1 MNGLSSK
8 EEYTALQGASASCRA
23 LFLHSKGNRY
33 QILLYRS
40 SFAMHDMPEDDG
52 LLGRRPFIIAGLPM
66 YNEEETIGTVVTRA
80 LRHVDAV
87 ICIDDGSSDSSA
99 RIAEA
104 CGAIVVRHRV
114 NRGYGGA
121 LKTMFVKASEMDV
134 DALVMLDSDGQHQT
148 EDIPRLLAPILSGQA
163 DFAIGSRFVEGGG
176 GTDMPAYRRLGIKV
190 ITAASNLSSDLD
202 IKDTQSGFR
211 AFSRKALDRLRFDAE
226 GMELSLEMLEDAHDK
241 QLVITEVP
249 TIIRYDVPKGSNFTA
264 VSHGFT
270 VMTWALLS
278 LSQKKPLLVL
288 GIPGFGLLAAGA
300 AMGMRTAQGFTTQI
314 DTVIGDGMS
323 AIWIGVLG
331 LSLMATGLV
340 LQSAR
345 GLLRHLLVREFGL
358 D

>member
-1 MNGLSSK
+1 MGALSFESK
-8 EEYTALQGASASCRA
+8 R
-23 LFLHSKGNRY
+23 
-33 QILLYRS
+33 
-40 SFAMHDMPEDDG
+40 
-52 LLGRRPFIIAGLPM
+52 FIVAGMPM
-66 YNEEETIGTVVTRA
+66 YNEEETIGTVVTKA

-99 RIAEA
+99 RIAEK

-121 LKTMFVKASEMDV
+121 LKSLFIKAREMSV
-134 DALVMLDSDGQHQT
+134 DALVVLDSDGQHET
-148 EDIPRLLAPILSGQA
+148 SDIPKLLQPILSGEA
-163 DFAIGSRFVEGGG
+163 DFTIGSRFIDGGG

-190 ITAASNLSSDLD
+190 ITAASNLSSDLG

-211 AFSRKALDRLRFDAE
+211 AFSRSAIERLRFDSE

-241 QLVITEVP
+241 ELSIKEVP

-270 VMTWALLS
+270 VLSWAMVS

-288 GIPGFGLLAAGA
+288 GIPGLGLFATGA
-300 AMGMRTAQGFTTQI
+300 AMGLNLAQGVTSEI
-314 DTVIGDGMS
+314 DNYIGSGLS
-323 AIWIGVLG
+323 AVWIGVLG

-345 GLLRHLLVREFGL
+345 GFLKHLLVREFGL

>member
-1 MNGLSSK
+1 M
-8 EEYTALQGASASCRA
+8 
-23 LFLHSKGNRY
+23 
-33 QILLYRS
+33 
-40 SFAMHDMPEDDG
+40 
-52 LLGRRPFIIAGLPM
+52 
-66 YNEEETIGTVVTRA
+66 A
-80 LRHVDAV
+80 LRYVDAV

-99 RIAEA
+99 RIAEK
-104 CGAIVVRHRV
+104 CGAIVIRHRV

-121 LKTMFVKASEMDV
+121 LKSLFIKAKEINA
-134 DALVMLDSDGQHQT
+134 DALVVLDSDGQHET
-148 EDIPRLLAPILSGQA
+148 SDIPNLLEPILSGQA
-163 DFAIGSRFVEGGG
+163 DFTIGSRFINGGG

-190 ITAASNLSSDLD
+190 ITAASNLSSDLG

-211 AFSRKALDRLRFDAE
+211 AFSRSAIERLRFDSE

-241 QLVITEVP
+241 NLIIQEVP

-270 VMTWALLS
+270 VLSWALLS

-288 GIPGFGLLAAGA
+288 GIPGLGLLATGA
-300 AMGMRTAQGFTTQI
+300 AMGLNLAQGITGQI
-314 DTVIGDGMS
+314 DNYIGTGLS
-323 AIWIGVLG
+323 AVWIGVLG

-345 GLLRHLLVREFGL
+345 GFLKHLLVKEFGL

>member
-1 MNGLSSK
+1 M
-8 EEYTALQGASASCRA
+8 
-23 LFLHSKGNRY
+23 
-33 QILLYRS
+33 
-40 SFAMHDMPEDDG
+40 
-52 LLGRRPFIIAGLPM
+52 PM
-66 YNEEETIGTVVTRA
+66 YNEEETIGTVVTMA

-99 RIAEA
+99 RIAEK
-104 CGAIVVRHRV
+104 CGAIVIRHRV

-121 LKTMFVKASEMDV
+121 LKSLFIKAKEINA
-134 DALVMLDSDGQHQT
+134 DALVVLDSDGQHET
-148 EDIPRLLAPILSGQA
+148 SDIPKLLEPILSGQA
-163 DFAIGSRFVEGGG
+163 DFTIGSRFINGGG

-190 ITAASNLSSDLD
+190 ITAASNLSSDLG

-211 AFSRKALDRLRFDAE
+211 AFSRSAIERLRFDSE

-241 QLVITEVP
+241 NLTIQEVP

-270 VMTWALLS
+270 VLSWALLS

-288 GIPGFGLLAAGA
+288 GIPGLGLLATGA
-300 AMGMRTAQGFTTQI
+300 AMGLNLAQGVTGQI
-314 DTVIGDGMS
+314 DNYIGTGLS
-323 AIWIGVLG
+323 AVWIGVLG

-345 GLLRHLLVREFGL
+345 GFLKHLLVKEFGL

>member
-1 MNGLSSK
+1 M
-8 EEYTALQGASASCRA
+8 EVVGA
-23 LFLHSKGNRY
+23 HSDGINR
-33 QILLYRS
+33 
-40 SFAMHDMPEDDG
+40 
-52 LLGRRPFIIAGLPM
+52 FIVAGMPM
-66 YNEEETIGTVVTRA
+66 YNEEETIGTVVTKA

-99 RIAEA
+99 RIAEK
-104 CGAIVVRHRV
+104 CGAIVVRHRI

-121 LKTMFVKASEMDV
+121 LKSLFIKARELNA
-134 DALVMLDSDGQHQT
+134 DALVVLDSDGQHET
-148 EDIPRLLAPILSGQA
+148 SDIPKLLQPILSGEA
-163 DFAIGSRFVEGGG
+163 DFTIGSRFINGGG

-190 ITAASNLSSDLD
+190 ITAASNLSSDLG

-211 AFSRKALDRLRFDAE
+211 AFSRSAIERLRFDSE

-241 QLVITEVP
+241 DLTIQEVP

-270 VMTWALLS
+270 VLSWAMLS
-278 LSQKKPLLVL
+278 LSQKKPILVL
-288 GIPGFGLLAAGA
+288 GIPGLGLFATGA
-300 AMGMRTAQGFTTQI
+300 AMGLNLAQGVTGEI
-314 DTVIGDGMS
+314 DNYIGTGLS
-323 AIWIGVLG
+323 AVWIGVLG

-345 GLLRHLLVREFGL
+345 GFLKHLLVREFGL